1 MKTHSA
7 FAAFVVCLVFLSTL
21 CGSIAVAKEDPWDD
35 ETGGHDKVCARSGI
49 SKGTLVTREMLINH
63 NGGDYASGPNGP
75 YHEKYWVIGRTT
87 TRNIAKGSTINGG
100 MLGPLTADQLA
111 RQKNENAGDLAR
123 LRVQVAETIVRYQ
136 KALQAEKAKNGEG
149 SPQALT
155 LQREIASSFMVL
167 ENWAESKRYYRL
179 LQANA
184 RASKT
189 VDETSRSI
197 LLRQCEEQLSR
208 LQSR

>member
-7 FAAFVVCLVFLSTL
+7 LAAFAVCLAFLSTL
-21 CGSIAVAKEDPWDD
+21 REDIAIAKEDLWDD
-35 ETGGHDKVCARSGI
+35 ETGGHDKVCARSDI
-49 SKGTLVTREMLINH
+49 SKGTIVTRELLINH

-100 MLGPLTADQLA
+100 MLGPMTADQLA

-123 LRVQVAETIVRYQ
+123 LRAQVAEAIVRYQ
-136 KALQAEKAKNGEG
+136 KALQVEKAKNGEG

-155 LQREIASSFMVL
+155 LQQEIASSFLVL
-167 ENWAESKRYYRL
+167 ENWAESKRYYKL

-197 LLRQCEEQLSR
+197 LLRECAEQLSR